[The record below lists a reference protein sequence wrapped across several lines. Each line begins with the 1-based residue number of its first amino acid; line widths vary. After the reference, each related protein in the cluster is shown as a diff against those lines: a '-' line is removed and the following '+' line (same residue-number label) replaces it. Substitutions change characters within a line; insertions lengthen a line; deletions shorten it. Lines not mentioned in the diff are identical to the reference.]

1 MYNLKCAVKK
11 ISYSLLSAFLTF
23 YILYSTTHIPVHAQ
37 IKLPGGEELPA
48 PGGVS
53 PELRGGLEDSGQLL
67 TQQFLNIFFL
77 AGATIALIMIIF
89 SGIQWITSEG
99 DVEKVKSARKR
110 LIFSI
115 LGLVTIMGAFFI
127 VRIFIFTLGGDP
139 EKFFNPAQSI
149 QESR

>member
-1 MYNLKCAVKK
+1 MYNLKCTIKK
-11 ISYSLLSAFLTF
+11 ISYCLLSAFLTF
-23 YILYSTTHIPVHAQ
+23 YILHSTFYIPVHAQ
-37 IKLPGGEELPA
+37 IKLPGGEELQA

-99 DVEKVKSARKR
+99 DVEKVKSARRR